1 MPKYQKIN
9 IYIYQCVH
17 TDIKALGLMV
27 SDKKI
32 FSIFHYISLCK
43 TCDPKEGGCNFWPKG
58 HNLKELGRDK
68 ISCSAELSMGKVL

>member
-1 MPKYQKIN
+1 
-9 IYIYQCVH
+9 
-17 TDIKALGLMV
+17 MV

-32 FSIFHYISLCK
+32 FSSFHYISLCK
-43 TCDPKEGGCNFWPKG
+43 TYDPKEGGGCNFGPKG